1 MRGFFAR
8 AIFVKLLCL
17 AFAAASTYAFAMNQ
31 AIPSSFW
38 PRPPSCIPAR
48 RLHEPPNNAR
58 VAVAGL
64 VLVRQRPGT
73 AKGVVF
79 VTLEDE
85 TGVANVIV
93 WEKIFQ
99 KFRKAVMGGR
109 MLRVFGRLQRD
120 GAVTHVI
127 ADKVED
133 ISYMLDFLSAPRG
146 KK

>member
-1 MRGFFAR
+1 MEREFPKTG
-8 AIFVKLLCL
+8 
-17 AFAAASTYAFAMNQ
+17 
-31 AIPSSFW
+31 W
-38 PRPPSCIPAR
+38 PRPPSCIPAQ
-48 RLHEPPNNAR
+48 RLQEPPNNAR

-93 WEKIFQ
+93 WERVFQ

-109 MLRVFGRLQRD
+109 MLRVFGRVQRD

-127 ADKVED
+127 ADKIED
-133 ISYMLDFLSAPRG
+133 ISYLLDQLADSSERKSNAVGRG
-146 KK
+146 SDPAN